1 MKKLSL
7 DTTILQHQPWPSPW
21 PRHPWSRPLR
31 PGRPPGLSLLL
42 SACLVPPQGV
52 CGMHVCICC
61 VHKCVTCMCVYVV
74 CTSVWHACV
83 YMLCVQVCG
92 MHVCICLVHCVCI
105 CVCMRA
111 MHVYICCVYKC
122 VVCMCVYAICTRV
135 FTWCECV
142 CMLCARVHG
151 PGRAISSRPHSRL
164 CDSSGASPART
175 QVEGGTS
182 DLPPR
187 GSSQLFG
194 QCPGPPV
201 APEKGSPASSGLH
214 GCPAPLPH
222 AESRR
227 APESGRTIPAAGPQR
242 GGQSALGW
250 TVSLGAARP
259 EPPRAEG

>member
-52 CGMHVCICC
+52 CGMHVCIC
-61 VHKCVTCMCVYVV
+61 
-74 CTSVWHACV
+74 S
-83 YMLCVQVCG
+83 
-92 MHVCICLVHCVCI
+92 VHCVCI